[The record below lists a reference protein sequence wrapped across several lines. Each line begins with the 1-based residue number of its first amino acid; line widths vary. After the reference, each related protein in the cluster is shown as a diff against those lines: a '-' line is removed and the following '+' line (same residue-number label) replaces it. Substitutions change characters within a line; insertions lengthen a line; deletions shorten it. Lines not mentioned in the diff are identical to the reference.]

1 MFNSENMEVI
11 ALTVLYLISEL
22 IYPEVMNVSGQML
35 RLIWNVDC
43 LVKGKI
49 GFITSEVC
57 MNVSEDLMNLCMK
70 KKQS

>member
-35 RLIWNVDC
+35 RLIWNVDS

-57 MNVSEDLMNLCMK
+57 MNVS
-70 KKQS
+70 